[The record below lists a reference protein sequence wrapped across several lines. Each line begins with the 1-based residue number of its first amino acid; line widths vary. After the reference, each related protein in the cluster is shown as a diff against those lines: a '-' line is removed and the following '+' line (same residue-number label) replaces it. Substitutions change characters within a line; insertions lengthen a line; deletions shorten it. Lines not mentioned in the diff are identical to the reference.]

1 MPKLILFV
9 KRKPGLTH
17 EQFRAHYEST
27 HAPLARRVLPWLD
40 RYTRNFLTPF
50 PGQPEPPYDCVTEFW
65 FKDEAALRAS
75 IEWTRFRV
83 RDAGCASKATRR
95 PMSGLRS
102 SGSSRR
108 RSIPNFIRATR
119 VQNHPCGGNQA
130 YPGRV

>member
-75 IEWTRFRV
+75 IEWTRSEAGQV
-83 RDAGCASKATRR
+83 LARDEENFMDR
-95 PMSGLRS
+95 PTMITFLADEVESGPRDED
-102 SGSSRR
+102 R
-108 RSIPNFIRATR
+108 
-119 VQNHPCGGNQA
+119 
-130 YPGRV
+130 